1 MIKLQVADL
10 NVNILYNDSQNSS
23 ERNLELLVDYVDALN
38 EIYDS
43 LNNKDC
49 AKN

>member
-23 ERNLELLVDYVDALN
+23 ERNLELLVDYVDAVK

-43 LNNKDC
+43 LNKNKC
-49 AKN
+49 AKY